1 MIHENLPKTGKL
13 DDLIALGLL
22 KDGLLKRLE
31 YVLQSIF
38 DICAIINRYLR
49 LGIPPNDDDIILNLV
64 NTGIVTTYMGELLR
78 DMKGMRN
85 ILVHQYGRINDV
97 IIFEVF
103 MTQLDDITSL
113 CNHIEDNLDF
123 TP

>member
-1 MIHENLPKTGKL
+1 
-13 DDLIALGLL
+13 
-22 KDGLLKRLE
+22 
-31 YVLQSIF
+31 
-38 DICAIINRYLR
+38 
-49 LGIPPNDDDIILNLV
+49 
-64 NTGIVTTYMGELLR
+64 
-78 DMKGMRN
+78 MKGMRN

-113 CNHIEDNLDF
+113 CNHIEHNLDF